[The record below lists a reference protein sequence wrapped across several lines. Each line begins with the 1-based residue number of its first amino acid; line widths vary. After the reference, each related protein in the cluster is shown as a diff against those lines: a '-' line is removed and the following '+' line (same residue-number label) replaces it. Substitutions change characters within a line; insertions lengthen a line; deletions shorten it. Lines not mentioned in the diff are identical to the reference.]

1 MSELYREGYTQ
12 NRELSW
18 LRFNDRVLSE
28 AMDETVPL
36 LERLKFIAIFTSNL
50 DEFFMIRAGSLFDL
64 MQEEPDIVD
73 NKSGMT
79 PGEQLGAI
87 FDAVRPLY
95 QKKEALFHEVERLL
109 RYHDICDLGYRE
121 LEKNERACVKQYY
134 EAAVAPVLSPQ
145 IVDVQHPFPH
155 LANKVIHVG
164 VMLRHKNREVF
175 GVLPLP
181 AALPDVFYLPGSETR
196 YIRMENI
203 VLEYAKKLF
212 HPYEVLEKTILCV
225 TRNADVNP
233 DDETFADETDF
244 RQRMKKVLNRRNRL
258 APVRL
263 ELSNAVSPTFLAYL
277 KGRLGLDDNQIY
289 ITDAPLRME
298 YVYGLIA
305 RAGKGRQ
312 GPQLLY
318 APFLPVWP
326 AAVSRGESL
335 LHQVE
340 RRDILLSFPF
350 ESMDPFLALLRE
362 AGRDPAVI
370 SIKITIYRL
379 ARKAKLVEYLCAA
392 AENGKSVTV
401 LIELRARFDEQ
412 NNIDWSERLE
422 EAGCTILYGFDS
434 FKVHSKVCLITRR
447 SRGGVQYITQVGT
460 GNYNENTAALYTDLS
475 LITANQ
481 EIGQDAAAFFNNMSI
496 GNLEGEYRHLLV
508 APVSFKPGI
517 LRLIDG
523 QIEKGA
529 AGRILIKINSL
540 TDADII
546 AKLSEAS
553 RAGVQVRMIVRG
565 ICCLL
570 PGVPGRTENIRI
582 SSIVGR
588 YLEHT
593 RVYCFG
599 AGAEMKMYI
608 SSADFMT
615 RNTERR
621 VEVACPI
628 YDGRVR
634 DRIRH
639 ILEAQEYDT
648 RKARVLRPDG
658 VYARSEQMGEPLDS
672 QQLLMDEAERS
683 QAPLAVQQREG
694 CRPLRRLLRRI
705 REAFGR

>member
-1 MSELYREGYTQ
+1 MVGKP
-12 NRELSW
+12 
-18 LRFNDRVLSE
+18 LR
-28 AMDETVPL
+28 
-36 LERLKFIAIFTSNL
+36 
-50 DEFFMIRAGSLFDL
+50 
-64 MQEEPDIVD
+64 
-73 NKSGMT
+73 
-79 PGEQLGAI
+79 
-87 FDAVRPLY
+87 
-95 QKKEALFHEVERLL
+95 
-109 RYHDICDLGYRE
+109 
-121 LEKNERACVKQYY
+121 
-134 EAAVAPVLSPQ
+134 
-145 IVDVQHPFPH
+145 
-155 LANKVIHVG
+155 
-164 VMLRHKNREVF
+164 
-175 GVLPLP
+175 
-181 AALPDVFYLPGSETR
+181 
-196 YIRMENI
+196 
-203 VLEYAKKLF
+203 
-212 HPYEVLEKTILCV
+212 CV

-318 APFLPVWP
+318 APFSPVWP

-694 CRPLRRLLRRI
+694 RRPLRRLLRRI

>member
-335 LHQVE
+335 IHQVE

-401 LIELRARFDEQ
+401 RKGRGRAHPHQDQLPDGRGHHRQ
-412 NNIDWSERLE
+412 AL
-422 EAGCTILYGFDS
+422 
-434 FKVHSKVCLITRR
+434 
-447 SRGGVQYITQVGT
+447 GGVPRGRA
-460 GNYNENTAALYTDLS
+460 GAHDRA
-475 LITANQ
+475 
-481 EIGQDAAAFFNNMSI
+481 
-496 GNLEGEYRHLLV
+496 RHLLP
-508 APVSFKPGI
+508 AARRPRQDGEHPHLEHRGPVSGAYPG
-517 LRLIDG
+517 L
-523 QIEKGA
+523 
-529 AGRILIKINSL
+529 
-540 TDADII
+540 
-546 AKLSEAS
+546 
-553 RAGVQVRMIVRG
+553 
-565 ICCLL
+565 
-570 PGVPGRTENIRI
+570 
-582 SSIVGR
+582 
-588 YLEHT
+588 
-593 RVYCFG
+593 
-599 AGAEMKMYI
+599 
-608 SSADFMT
+608 
-615 RNTERR
+615 
-621 VEVACPI
+621 
-628 YDGRVR
+628 
-634 DRIRH
+634 
-639 ILEAQEYDT
+639 
-648 RKARVLRPDG
+648 
-658 VYARSEQMGEPLDS
+658 
-672 QQLLMDEAERS
+672 
-683 QAPLAVQQREG
+683 
-694 CRPLRRLLRRI
+694 LLRR
-705 REAFGR
+705 RRGDEDVHLLGRLHDAQYGAARGGGLPDL